1 MHKLILPAIL
11 GVAFFAPAARADLM
25 SSLGG
30 GTVTVSSIDA
40 NDVEVTVTLA
50 SGNVFAITGDGDDQ
64 VFLFNVDKS
73 VTLVGTITS
82 PFGPLG
88 GSFTLNGSGKGGTY
102 SNGIGCV
109 SSPTVKCTGTSD
121 LLTGPISFELKNS
134 GGLTVTDFTKSS
146 GGDFFAEDIGV
157 PDGKGGFSTGVT
169 TSDTVTI
176 TSTPEPASI
185 VLLVGV
191 LALILIPLRKR
202 LLA

>member
-1 MHKLILPAIL
+1 MNKLILPAIL
-11 GVAFFAPAARADLM
+11 GVALFAPAARADLM

-50 SGNVFAITGDGDDQ
+50 PGDVWAITGAGNKEF
-64 VFLFNVDKS
+64 FLFNVDES
-73 VTLVGTITS
+73 VSLVGAIKA
-82 PFGPLG
+82 PFRLDS
-88 GSFTLNGSGKGGTY
+88 GSFSAGGGGPY
-102 SNGIGCV
+102 SNAIGCMP
-109 SSPTVKCTGTSD
+109 SPAKCTGTSD
-121 LLTGPISFELKNS
+121 NLTAPIIFELKS
-134 GGLTVTDFTKSS
+134 TSGLTLSATDFTMT

-157 PDGKGGFSTGVT
+157 PNASGGLSTGAV